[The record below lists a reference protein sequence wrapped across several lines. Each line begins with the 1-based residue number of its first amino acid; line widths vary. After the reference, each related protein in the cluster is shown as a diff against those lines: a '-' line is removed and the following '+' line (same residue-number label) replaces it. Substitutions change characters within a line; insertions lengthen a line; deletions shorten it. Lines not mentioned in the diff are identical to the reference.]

1 MQFETVLKETVW
13 LLLTEQRVSYQRLRA
28 QFELD
33 ETRLEALRYE
43 LINVKHWAV
52 DEGGVVLAASMHGG
66 EDSSI
71 SIAEFDCNVDYFGA
85 SRRPSIL

>member
-13 LLLTEQRVSYQRLRA
+13 LLLNEQRVSYRRLRA

-52 DEGGVVLAASMHGG
+52 DEGLTKPKLLSFMVAR
-66 EDSSI
+66 I
-71 SIAEFDCNVDYFGA
+71 
-85 SRRPSIL
+85 